1 MKKYYLKVFTNAQT
15 TPWTYEVL
23 ADAFEWSNSGCYIFY
38 TKDTKGNHMVS
49 ATYPIHRTIIEK
61 IEDVDNKEL

>member
-1 MKKYYLKVFTNAQT
+1 MKRYYLKVFTNAQT

-23 ADAFEWSNSGCYIFY
+23 ANSFEWSNSGCYIFY
-38 TKDTKGNHMVS
+38 TKDEKDNYKVS

-61 IEDVDNKEL
+61 IEDYNE